1 MDSQVKDLL
10 DDIVQNPDI
19 LENYTREQL
28 EELYKKVNPYGKV
41 LDATNGYTCVSITNL
56 RDRYI
61 ANLKMTSLVGYV
73 YRMLKEYDD
82 LCRVEDW
89 ERSEEQKKASQIKQ
103 TIIKDFLDR
112 IFEHDPENN
121 VQSAY
126 NPNPADTERETL
138 AVDEK
143 GTPNP
148 VELANTIVPVPTYDA
163 FHRWQW
169 YEDANYDKL
178 REVVNN
184 IYGEKPDLEYAIQ
197 IHKHFDSA
205 DDAKKFQQD
214 NGHLTIAP
222 IITLENNAWNLLG
235 SFKENRQRID
245 FYNKDNQVIQ
255 KIMDRVKADQ
265 DYGAKLMK
273 NRVKRKK
280 KKAIEKHGAES
291 SDLAKYIKD
300 SGFAQSTILTNEERI
315 ELEKLTKQ
323 LEDEKTKSDASAV
336 SSDASKP
343 ADNLSIVDP
352 RFVWENVDED
362 GVPNDAII
370 VDVFETDG
378 KTLKKSAFFTK
389 AEAPNQKDVMVVK

>member
-10 DDIVQNPDI
+10 DDIVKNPDI
-19 LENYTREQL
+19 LEKYTKEQL
-28 EELYKKVNPYGKV
+28 EELYKQVNPYGKV
-41 LDATNGYTCVSITNL
+41 LDASNGYTCVSITNL

-61 ANLKMTSLVGYV
+61 ANLKMTSLVGFV
-73 YRMLKEYDD
+73 YRMVKEYDD
-82 LCRVEDW
+82 LCKVEDW
-89 ERSEEQKKASQIKQ
+89 ERSEEQQKASKIKQ
-103 TIIKDFLDR
+103 AIVKDFLDR
-112 IFEHDPENN
+112 IFEYNPEDN
-121 VQSAY
+121 VQSSY
-126 NPNPADTERETL
+126 NPNPADTERESL
-138 AVDEK
+138 PVNEK
-143 GTPNP
+143 GAPNP
-148 VELANTIVPVPTYDA
+148 VELANTVVPVPTYDA

-169 YEDANYDKL
+169 YEDANYDKM
-178 REVVNN
+178 REVINN

-197 IHKHFDSA
+197 IHKHFDNV
-205 DDAKKFQQD
+205 DEAKKFQQD

-280 KKAIEKHGAES
+280 KKTIEKHGSES

-300 SGFAQSTILTNEERI
+300 SGFSQSTILTDEERA

-323 LEDEKTKSDASAV
+323 LEEEKASANQQSTNDTDGKSV
-336 SSDASKP
+336 
-343 ADNLSIVDP
+343 DNLTVDP
-352 RFVWENVDED
+352 RSVWENVDED

-370 VDVFETDG
+370 VDVFESDG

-389 AEAPNQKDVMVVK
+389 AEAPNQKDVMIVK

>member
-1 MDSQVKDLL
+1 MDRQVKDLL
-10 DDIVQNPDI
+10 DDIVNNPDV
-19 LENYTREQL
+19 LEQYTKEQL
-28 EELYKKVNPYGKV
+28 EEIYKQVNPYGKV
-41 LDATNGYTCVSITNL
+41 LDASNGYTCVSITNL

-61 ANLKMTSLVGYV
+61 ANLKMTSLVGFV
-73 YRMLKEYDD
+73 YRMVKEYDD
-82 LCRVEDW
+82 LYKLEDW
-89 ERSEEQKKASQIKQ
+89 EKTEEQQKASKIKQ
-103 TIIKDFLDR
+103 AIIKDFLDR

-126 NPNPADTERETL
+126 NPNSADTERTPLET
-138 AVDEK
+138 DEK

-148 VELANTIVPVPTYDA
+148 VELANTLVPVPTYDA

-169 YEDANYDKL
+169 YEEANYDKL

-197 IHKHFDSA
+197 IHKQFDSV

-255 KIMDRVKADQ
+255 KIMDRVKTDQ
-265 DYGAKLMK
+265 DYGMKLMK

-280 KKAIEKHGAES
+280 KKTIAKHGPES
-291 SDLAKYIKD
+291 ADLAKYIKD
-300 SGFAQSTILTNEERI
+300 SGFGQSTILTEEERA
-315 ELEKLTKQ
+315 ELEKFTKK
-323 LEDEKTKSDASAV
+323 LEEDASGKTTE
-336 SSDASKP
+336 SSTAD
-343 ADNLSIVDP
+343 DNLVPVDP
-352 RFVWENVDED
+352 RDVWENVDED

-370 VDVFETDG
+370 VDVFESDG
-378 KTLKKSAFFTK
+378 KSLKKSAFFTK
-389 AEAPNQKDVMVVK
+389 AEAPDQKDVLIVK